1 MANRNFTTCAIL
13 FFALIGCGGKGSLPT
28 TVHAGAPT
36 LPDVGADSLVCG
48 PSDQGD
54 TCTFIHHVKD
64 AQGNPLFYCQ
74 GETHVFPLTHTMAWH
89 VEIGVSALIT
99 DPNLSGCLV
108 PMPDRTTPVN
118 LKGTLALTPW
128 TGNPTS
134 IATWVYAVDAG
145 QKAVLYPGKIAAT
158 KGISVAVSMEGGS
171 GQPLA
176 FPNGHAADNVL
187 VWFNID
193 LAGSVPATISLSGA
207 SDTE

>member
-1 MANRNFTTCAIL
+1 MARKIISL
-13 FFALIGCGGKGSLPT
+13 LLLSALLTGCGSSFSPIA

-36 LPDVGADSLVCG
+36 IPEVGPDLLVCG
-48 PSDQGD
+48 PADQGD

-74 GETHVFPLTHTMAWH
+74 GETHVFPLTHTMSWH
-89 VEIGVSALIT
+89 LEIGVSALIA

-118 LKGTLALTPW
+118 LKGTLSLIPW

-134 IATWVYAVDAG
+134 IATWVYTVDAG
-145 QKAVLYPGKIAAT
+145 NKAVLYPGKIAAT
-158 KGISVAVSMEGGS
+158 KGISVAVPMEGGS
-171 GQPLA
+171 GQPIV
-176 FPNGHAADNVL
+176 FPHGHAADNML

-193 LAGSVPATISLSGA
+193 LKDSVPATISLSGA